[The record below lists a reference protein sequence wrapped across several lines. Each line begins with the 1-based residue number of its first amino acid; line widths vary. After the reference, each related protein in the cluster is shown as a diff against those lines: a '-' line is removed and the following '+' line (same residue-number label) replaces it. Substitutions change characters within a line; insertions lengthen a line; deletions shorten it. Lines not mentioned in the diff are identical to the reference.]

1 MVFYGVFTSI
11 QMSAM
16 NTITLADLD
25 QDTASGGNTMLVI
38 MQQLSVSFGV
48 SVASLVLSLFQSG
61 IFEIDKTKAFQYT
74 FIILAIFTILSSI
87 TFSRLNKTDGGGYM

>member
-1 MVFYGVFTSI
+1 
-11 QMSAM
+11 M